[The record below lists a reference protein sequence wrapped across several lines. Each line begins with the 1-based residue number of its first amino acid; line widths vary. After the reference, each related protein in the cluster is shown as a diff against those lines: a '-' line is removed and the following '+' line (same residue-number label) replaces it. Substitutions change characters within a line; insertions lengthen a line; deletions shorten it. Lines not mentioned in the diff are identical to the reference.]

1 MWFRTVVASLAV
13 CTAGAVTFWH
23 ATDGLRALTSEQ
35 ARRLSISRSPR
46 PVPDVLLEDQD
57 GIAFRLADLQG
68 APVAVEFIYT
78 RCQTLC
84 ALLSAG
90 MRQFSASQRSSGSGA
105 SGRVHLVSISFD
117 AAGDSTPRLREY
129 ASHYGAARDTWR
141 IARVRDPRDLGPLLG
156 TFGIVVIPDNV
167 GGFQHNAAIHL
178 LRTDGRLAR
187 VLDADATPTDL
198 TRAVTIPWP

>member
-35 ARRLSISRSPR
+35 ARRLSIARSPR
-46 PVPDVLLEDQD
+46 PVPDVLLEDHD
-57 GIAFRLADLQG
+57 GNEFRLADLRG

-90 MRQFSASQRSSGSGA
+90 MRQFSASQRSSGTGA

-141 IARVRDPRDLGPLLG
+141 IARLRDPRDLGSLLE
-156 TFGIVVIPDNV
+156 TF
-167 GGFQHNAAIHL
+167 
-178 LRTDGRLAR
+178 
-187 VLDADATPTDL
+187 
-198 TRAVTIPWP
+198 

>member
-13 CTAGAVTFWH
+13 CTAGGVAFWH

-35 ARRLSISRSPR
+35 ARRLSIARSPR
-46 PVPDVLLEDQD
+46 PVPDVLLEDHD
-57 GIAFRLADLQG
+57 GNEFRLADLRG

-90 MRQFSASQRSSGSGA
+90 MRQFSAAQRSSGTGVP
-105 SGRVHLVSISFD
+105 GRVQLVSISFD
-117 AAGDSTPRLREY
+117 AEGDSTPRLREY

-141 IARVRDPRDLGPLLG
+141 IARVRDPRDLGSLLE
-156 TFGIVVIPDNV
+156 TFGIVVIPDGA

>member
-90 MRQFSASQRSSGSGA
+90 MRQFSASQRSSGTGA

-141 IARVRDPRDLGPLLG
+141 IARVRDPRDLGSLLE
-156 TFGIVVIPDNV
+156 TFGIVVIPDGA

>member
-35 ARRLSISRSPR
+35 ARRLSITRSPR

-141 IARVRDPRDLGPLLG
+141 IARVRDPRDLGSLLE
-156 TFGIVVIPDNV
+156 TFGIVVIPDGA

-178 LRTDGRLAR
+178 LRADGRLAR

>member
-35 ARRLSISRSPR
+35 ARRVSISRSPR

-90 MRQFSASQRSSGSGA
+90 MRQFSASQRSSGTGA

-129 ASHYGAARDTWR
+129 ASHYGAAHDTWR
-141 IARVRDPRDLGPLLG
+141 IARVRDPRDLGSLLE
-156 TFGIVVIPDNV
+156 TFGIVVIPDGA

>member
-90 MRQFSASQRSSGSGA
+90 MRQFSASQRSSGTGA
-105 SGRVHLVSISFD
+105 YGRVHLVSISFD
-117 AAGDSTPRLREY
+117 AEGDSTPRLREY

-141 IARVRDPRDLGPLLG
+141 IARVRDPRDLGSLLE
-156 TFGIVVIPDNV
+156 TFGIVVIPDGA